1 MDIIG
6 EADTGLQK
14 NQPLIDKD
22 SLSNYPAIKDSSG
35 LPEKATGYPT
45 LTEILSQ
52 PLVRKSLPAISV
64 MLIFIVL
71 LIIYVWIDGG
81 EYRTLYPGM
90 NEVDRSESMQVL
102 LSATIP
108 SRLDSATGALSVPVD
123 RYYDARMALAS
134 SGLPRDANTDSMEF
148 FNEQS
153 SMTTSQFMEEARY
166 NASIENELAKSIVR
180 ISTIQSARVHL
191 ATPRQSSFIRSRA
204 PSKASVVLTPFSGR
218 SVSQPQVQ
226 AIINLVASSVP
237 YLASTDVSVVDNN
250 GNLLTNSSTGS
261 LSQAA
266 EELTY
271 QRSIEDMYKSRVD
284 GLLDSLLGLANV
296 STNVDITMDFTQLES
311 TFEEFDGNGNGPLS
325 RSEMLRVDMTTN
337 SVAEGVP
344 GGTTNVA
351 PNDTIVLANDAAADV
366 GTDAGTDAG
375 QGGQVRSSQ
384 TTRNYELDRS
394 MRYVKNQAG
403 VISRISM
410 AIAINES
417 ALNEASVPQGVTD
430 EAEIINFQ
438 QAHLDKL
445 NSLVRGAIG
454 FNEAR
459 GDVINIISSRFHP
472 VEIIENQ
479 LPFYEDPSII
489 SLIKYALVAT
499 LFILFML
506 IVIRPVM
513 KLYLPE
519 KIETLEL
526 SDEAVNEGDL
536 SAAELSMLT
545 SGDTA
550 GLDEIKAK
558 LRPKKSSISAD
569 MLDTANTY
577 DDKVALIRLL
587 VAEDSARVANVLKK
601 LIKPA

>member
-1 MDIIG
+1 MDIVQDANT
-6 EADTGLQK
+6 EGLQTY
-14 NQPLIDKD
+14 QPLTNKD
-22 SLSNYPAIKDSSG
+22 SGSNYPAAKDSQG
-35 LPEKATGYPT
+35 LPGKSEGYPT
-45 LTEILSQ
+45 IKEIISQ

-64 MLIFIVL
+64 MLIFIAL
-71 LIIYVWIDGG
+71 LIVYMWIDGG
-81 EYRTLYPGM
+81 EYRTLYPDM
-90 NEVDRSESMQVL
+90 SEVDRSESMQVL
-102 LSATIP
+102 LGAIIP
-108 SRLDSATGALSVPVD
+108 ARLDSATGALSVPVD

-134 SGLPRDANTDSMEF
+134 SGLPRDANTSSLEF

-191 ATPRQSSFIRSRA
+191 ATPRQSSFIRNRA
-204 PSKASVVLTPFSGR
+204 PSKASVIVTPFSGR
-218 SVSQPQVQ
+218 RVSQPQVQ
-226 AIINLVASSVP
+226 AIINLVSSSVP
-237 YLASTDVSVVDNN
+237 YLASTDVSVVDHN
-250 GNLLTNSSTGS
+250 GNLLTNSSTGN
-261 LSQAA
+261 LSQAN

-271 QRSIEDMYKSRVD
+271 QQSVEDMYKSRVD
-284 GLLDSLLGLANV
+284 DLLTSLLGLANV

-311 TFEEFDGNGNGPLS
+311 TFEDFDGNGSGPLS
-325 RSEMLRVDMTTN
+325 RSEMVRVDMSTN
-337 SVAEGVP
+337 AVAEGVP

-351 PNDTIVLANDAAADV
+351 PNDTLLLDAAAVAAVDTDV
-366 GTDAGTDAG
+366 G
-375 QGGQVRSSQ
+375 QGGQIRSSQ

-394 MRYVKNQAG
+394 IRHVKNQVG

-430 EAEIINFQ
+430 ETEIVNYQ
-438 QAHLDKL
+438 QAHLEKL
-445 NSLVRGAIG
+445 NSLVRAAIG
-454 FNEAR
+454 YNEAR
-459 GDVINIISSRFHP
+459 GDIINIISSRFHP
-472 VEIIENQ
+472 AEIIENQ
-479 LPFYEDPSII
+479 LAFYEDPSII
-489 SLIKYALVAT
+489 SLIKYALVAA

-506 IVIRPVM
+506 IVIRPVV

-519 KIETLEL
+519 KIEPLNL
-526 SDEAVNEGDL
+526 SDETLNAADL
-536 SAAELSMLT
+536 SPAELAMLT

>member
-1 MDIIG
+1 MDVIQD
-6 EADTGLQK
+6 ANTGLHATQAQK
-14 NQPLIDKD
+14 NNEAGN
-22 SLSNYPAIKDSSG
+22 NYPAARDAQG
-35 LPEKATGYPT
+35 LPVKAAGYPT
-45 LTEILSQ
+45 AREIISQ

-64 MLIFIVL
+64 LMVLVVL
-71 LIIYVWIDGG
+71 LMLFLWINGG
-81 EYRTLYPGM
+81 EYRTLYPDM
-90 NEVDRSESMQVL
+90 SEVDRSESMEAL
-102 LSATIP
+102 IAATIP
-108 SRLDSATGALSVPVD
+108 VQLDSTSGALSVPVD

-134 SGLPRDANTDSMEF
+134 AGLPRDANTGSLEF

-191 ATPRQSSFIRSRA
+191 ATPRQSSFIRNRT
-204 PSKASVVLTPFSGR
+204 PGKASVVVTPFSGR

-226 AIINLVASSVP
+226 AIVNLVASSVP
-237 YLASTDVSVVDNN
+237 YLASTDVSVVDHN
-250 GNLLTNSSTGS
+250 GNLLTNSGTGS
-261 LSQAA
+261 LSQAT

-271 QRSIEDMYKSRVD
+271 LRSVEEMYQSRID
-284 GLLDSLLGLANV
+284 GLLTSLLGLGNV

-311 TFEEFDGNGNGPLS
+311 TFEEFDRNGSGPMS
-325 RSEMLRVDMTTN
+325 RSEMLRVDMSSDTA
-337 SVAEGVP
+337 AEGVP
-344 GGTTNVA
+344 GATTNIA
-351 PNDTIVLANDAAADV
+351 PNDTLLLTNEAATGAET
-366 GTDAGTDAG
+366 GP
-375 QGGQVRSSQ
+375 GGQIRSSQ

-394 MRYVKNQAG
+394 IRHVKNQTG

-417 ALNEASVPQGVTD
+417 ALTEASVPQGVTD
-430 EAEIINFQ
+430 EAEIATYQ
-438 QAHLDKL
+438 QAYLEKL
-445 NSLVRGAIG
+445 NGLVQAAIGYSVVRGDI
-454 FNEAR
+454 
-459 GDVINIISSRFHP
+459 INIISSRFRP
-472 VEIIENQ
+472 AEIIENQ
-479 LPFYEDPSII
+479 LAFYEDPSAM
-489 SLIKYALVAT
+489 SLIKYALGVL
-499 LFILFML
+499 LFVLFML
-506 IVIRPVM
+506 IVIRPVV
-513 KLYLPE
+513 KLSLPE
-519 KIETLEL
+519 KPDPLEL
-526 SDEAVNEGDL
+526 SDETLNAGDL
-536 SAAELSMLT
+536 SPAELAMLT

>member
-1 MDIIG
+1 MDIVQ
-6 EADTGLQK
+6 DSNTGPQT
-14 NQPLIDKD
+14 NQPLMNKD
-22 SLSNYPAIKDSSG
+22 SGSNYPAIRDSQG
-35 LPEKATGYPT
+35 LPAKSAGYPT
-45 LTEILSQ
+45 VKEIISQ

-71 LIIYVWIDGG
+71 LMIYMWIDGG
-81 EYRTLYPGM
+81 EYRTLYPDM
-90 NEVDRSESMQVL
+90 SEVDRSESMQGL
-102 LSATIP
+102 LGATIP
-108 SRLDSATGALSVPVD
+108 VRLDSATGALSVPVD

-134 SGLPRDANTDSMEF
+134 SGLPRDANTGSLEF

-191 ATPRQSSFIRSRA
+191 ATPRQSSFIRNRA
-204 PSKASVVLTPFSGR
+204 PSKASVVVTPFSGR

-237 YLASTDVSVVDNN
+237 YLASTDVSVVDHN

-261 LSQAA
+261 LSQAT

-271 QRSIEDMYKSRVD
+271 LQSVEDMYKNRVD
-284 GLLDSLLGLANV
+284 GLLTSLLGLANI
-296 STNVDITMDFTQLES
+296 STNIDITMDFTQLES
-311 TFEEFDGNGNGPLS
+311 TFEEFDGNGSGPLS
-325 RSEMLRVDMTTN
+325 RSEMVRVDMSTN
-337 SVAEGVP
+337 AVAEGVP

-351 PNDTIVLANDAAADV
+351 PNDTLLLANEAAAGV
-366 GTDAGTDAG
+366 GAAVDQSG
-375 QGGQVRSSQ
+375 QIRSSQ

-394 MRYVKNQAG
+394 IRHVKNQAG
-403 VISRISM
+403 VLSRISL

-417 ALNEASVPQGVTD
+417 ALNEASVPPGVTD
-430 EAEIINFQ
+430 EAEAANYQ
-438 QAHLDKL
+438 QAYLEKL
-445 NSLVRGAIG
+445 NSLVRAAIG
-454 FNEAR
+454 YNEAR
-459 GDVINIISSRFHP
+459 GDIINIISSRFHP

-479 LPFYEDPSII
+479 QAFYDDPSIM
-489 SLIKYALVAT
+489 SLIKYALVAA
-499 LFILFML
+499 LFILFMV
-506 IVIRPVM
+506 IVIRPVV

-526 SDEAVNEGDL
+526 SDETLNEDDL
-536 SAAELSMLT
+536 SPAELAMLT

>member
-1 MDIIG
+1 MDIVQD
-6 EADTGLQK
+6 ANTGLQT
-14 NQPLIDKD
+14 NQALMNKD
-22 SLSNYPAIKDSSG
+22 AGSNYPAARDSQG
-35 LPEKATGYPT
+35 LPVKAAGYPT
-45 LTEILSQ
+45 VKEILSQ
-52 PLVRKSLPAISV
+52 PLVKKSLPAISV
-64 MLIFIVL
+64 MLIFVVL
-71 LIIYVWIDGG
+71 LMLYLWIDGG

-90 NEVDRSESMQVL
+90 SEVDRSESMQVL
-102 LSATIP
+102 LGATIP
-108 SRLDSATGALSVPVD
+108 ARLDSATGALSVPVD

-134 SGLPRDANTDSMEF
+134 SGLPRDANTGSMEF

-166 NASIENELAKSIVR
+166 NASIENELAKSVVR

-191 ATPRQSSFIRSRA
+191 ATPRQSSFIRNRT
-204 PSKASVVLTPFSGR
+204 PSKASVVVTPFSGR

-226 AIINLVASSVP
+226 AIVNLVASSVP
-237 YLASTDVSVVDNN
+237 YLAATDVSVVDHN

-261 LSQAA
+261 LSQAT

-271 QRSIEDMYKSRVD
+271 LQSVEEMYQSRIN
-284 GLLDSLLGLANV
+284 GLLTSLLGMGNV

-325 RSEMLRVDMTTN
+325 RSEMLRVDMSSN
-337 SVAEGVP
+337 AAAEGVP

-351 PNDTIVLANDAAADV
+351 PNDTLLLTNEAAT
-366 GTDAGTDAG
+366 GTEAGPG
-375 QGGQVRSSQ
+375 SQIRSSQ

-394 MRYVKNQAG
+394 IRHVKNQAG

-417 ALNEASVPQGVTD
+417 ALTEASVPQGVTD
-430 EAEIINFQ
+430 EAEIAGYQ
-438 QAHLDKL
+438 QAHLEKL
-445 NSLVRGAIG
+445 NGLVRAAIG
-454 FNEAR
+454 YNEAR
-459 GDVINIISSRFHP
+459 GDTLNIISSRFRP

-479 LPFYEDPSII
+479 LAFYEDPSMM
-489 SLIKYALVAT
+489 SLIKYVLVAA

-506 IVIRPVM
+506 IVIRPVV

-519 KIETLEL
+519 KTETLAL
-526 SDEAVNEGDL
+526 TDETLNAGDL
-536 SAAELSMLT
+536 SPAELAMLT